1 MLHGIEG
8 VKILQKE
15 NIDPR
20 IVQIVKTHIGT
31 GLTVDE
37 AKKFGLPLDDYFP
50 KTIIEIIVSHADKLV
65 NGAEIVSFN
74 EACEKLVRKFGE
86 DTLIVKNFHKQK
98 QLIENTK
105 RKKL

>member
-1 MLHGIEG
+1 MINRQFYTYKFKSCRL
-8 VKILQKE
+8 KE
-15 NIDPR
+15 YNYNIN
-20 IVQIVKTHIGT
+20 
-31 GLTVDE
+31 LTFDE
-37 AKKFGLPLDDYFP
+37 AKIFGLPPDDYFP

-65 NGAEIVSFN
+65 NGDELVPFD
-74 EACEKLVRKFGE
+74 EACKKLVKKFGK